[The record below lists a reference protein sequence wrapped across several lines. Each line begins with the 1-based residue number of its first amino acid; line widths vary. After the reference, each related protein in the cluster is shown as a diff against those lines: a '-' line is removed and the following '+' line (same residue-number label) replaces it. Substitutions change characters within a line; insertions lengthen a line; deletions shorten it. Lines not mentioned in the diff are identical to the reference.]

1 MPQNYFGRILLILA
15 ITLLAALAIVPPGS
29 LFDSSVPWSKKL
41 NLKPGI
47 DMAGGTKLIYEIK
60 APEGESMPGDLA
72 EQVMMALKKR
82 VDPDGVRNLVWR
94 PQGGNRL
101 EIQMPLGKMSEEAH
115 QARDRFS
122 AAQAALDKTNVRRS
136 DVIRAVE
143 KLTGDARTAR
153 LNVLAM
159 ASTTRQQLFK
169 DLAVAYDNVKAAEA
183 SGDEEARASTEDKY
197 DALKN
202 EIENTNLTATELQ
215 GILEGRA
222 EVSTKRIDALR
233 AKSVSFPERL
243 AAIGEYVQ
251 AWEGYSGVKAQLD
264 DAGELKRLLRGSGVL
279 EFHILAEDNELMS
292 PQAREMLERIKPEG
306 KGIAPQAGDEMRWFE
321 VDRPSEMSP
330 NLVHAFNDRFYAL
343 AWVTPE
349 KSMVNRA
356 GQPRWALKRASPAQS
371 DLGTRAVGFEFD
383 AQGAAAFSQL
393 TSNNLK
399 KLLSVMLDNK
409 IISAATIQSVIGSSG
424 TISRESGYTDAE
436 FNYLISTLNAGSLPA
451 QLAEEPISEQTVGP
465 QLGADNL
472 KLGLYTCIFGLV
484 IVAFFLIGYYYLA
497 GVVATF
503 AVLMN
508 VVLIL
513 GFMAAFDATF
523 TLPSIAAIVLTIGC
537 AVDSNVLIFERLR
550 EEQVRG
556 MGLIMAL
563 RNAYDRA
570 FSAILDSNVTT
581 AITAAILYWAGSEE
595 VKGFGL
601 TLLLGM
607 ASSMFTA
614 LFVTK
619 TIYGIMITKMG
630 VKKLGSLPLTFPKW
644 DRMLRPNINWMGFAK
659 YAYAFSL
666 LFTLAGTVAFVA
678 KWRANEMLDVEFVG
692 GTTVQF
698 ELNQEARIEDV
709 REQIDKF
716 AAANKKLLPSPLVYS
731 VGSKNVT
738 YELITPNE
746 KGKEV
751 KDAIVAVF
759 GSQLKAQRESTFD
772 GVRLNIDQAMTSGSV
787 IPITTDTLQ
796 IGDKTI
802 DDASAHAGGV
812 AIVLK
817 NLDPMLSPEQIA
829 QRMEKQRLQ
838 PQADGKLLPY
848 RDTDVEVIESGP
860 GDLAKSAVVLIS
872 DSKFPYEKNASDW
885 QEHLAQP
892 SWLLINDAINN
903 PAQLERVTNIDGQ
916 IAVATQLR
924 ALVALVLSTLGIM
937 VYIWFRFGDMK
948 FGMAGT
954 IATVH
959 DTLFVL
965 AAVGLAHYAADTEL
979 GRWLLIEPFRIN
991 LTLIA
996 AILTVMG
1003 YSMNDTVVVF
1013 DRIRENR
1020 GKFGIM
1026 SSRIINDS
1034 INQTLSRTLL
1044 TGGTTIC
1051 TIFVMYLFGGS
1062 GIHGFTFA
1070 LLVGIVI
1077 GTFSSIAIASPLL
1090 LFGANGREEAPAKK
1104 SASLAQPS

>member
-1 MPQNYFGRILLILA
+1 MPQNYFGRVLLILA
-15 ITLLAALAIVPPGS
+15 ITLLAALAIVPPQS
-29 LFDSSVPWSKKL
+29 LFDSSVPWAKKL

-101 EIQMPLGKMSEEAH
+101 EIQMPLGKQSEEARL
-115 QARDRFS
+115 ARDQFS
-122 AAQAALDKTNVRRS
+122 AAQAGLDKTNLRRS

-143 KLTGDARTAR
+143 KLTGDARRDRLNQLAMGSTAR
-153 LNVLAM
+153 ETLFGGLA
-159 ASTTRQQLFK
+159 S
-169 DLAVAYDNVKAAEA
+169 AYDAVKAAEK
-183 SGDEEARASTEDKY
+183 SGDEAARAQTEEDY
-197 DALKN
+197 DNLKN
-202 EIENTNLTATELQ
+202 QIENTNLRAAELQ

-222 EVSTKRIDALR
+222 DASTKRIAELKARSTD
-233 AKSVSFPERL
+233 FPTRL
-243 AAIGEYVQ
+243 TAIDEYVR
-251 AWEGYSGVKAQLD
+251 AWEAYSGVKAQLD

-279 EFHILAEDNELMS
+279 QFHILVDENEMMTS
-292 PQAREMLERIKPEG
+292 DARTMLERLKPDG
-306 KGIAPQAGDEMRWFE
+306 KGAAPQANDTMRWFE
-321 VDRPSEMSP
+321 VDRPSEMTP
-330 NLVHAFNDRFYAL
+330 NLVHQFNDRFYAL
-343 AWVTPE
+343 SWVTPE
-349 KSMVNRA
+349 KSMVNRT
-356 GQPRWALKRASPAQS
+356 GQPHWALKRAYRTQS
-371 DLGTRAVGFEFD
+371 EMGARAVGFEFD
-383 AQGAAAFSQL
+383 AQGAANFSEL

-424 TISRESGYTDAE
+424 TISRDSGYTDTE
-436 FNYLISTLNAGSLPA
+436 FNYLVSTLNAGSLPA
-451 QLAEEPISEQTVGP
+451 QLADEPISEQTVGP
-465 QLGADNL
+465 QLGQDNL
-472 KLGLYTCIFGLV
+472 NLGLYTCIFGLV
-484 IVAFFLIGYYYLA
+484 IVAVFLIGYYYLA
-497 GVVATF
+497 GVVATV
-503 AVLMN
+503 AVLLN

-513 GFMAAFDATF
+513 GAMAAFDATF

-537 AVDSNVLIFERLR
+537 AVDANVLIFERLR

-556 MGLIMAL
+556 MSLVMAL

-619 TIYGIMITKMG
+619 TIYGILITKCG
-630 VKKLGSLPLTFPKW
+630 LTKLGSLPLTFPAW
-644 DRMLRPNINWMGFAK
+644 DRLLRPNINWMGFAK
-659 YAYAFSL
+659 YAYGFSL
-666 LFTLAGTVAFVA
+666 IFIIVGTVAFVA

-698 ELNQEARIEDV
+698 ELNEKTPIEEV
-709 REQIDKF
+709 RGQIETYS
-716 AAANKKLLPSPLVYS
+716 AANQKLLPSPLIYS
-731 VGSKNVT
+731 VGNNGVT

-746 KGKEV
+746 KGKQV
-751 KDAIVAVF
+751 KDSVVAVF
-759 GSQLKAQRESTFD
+759 GSHLKAQRESTFD
-772 GVRLNIDQAMTSGSV
+772 GVRLGVDEAMRAGIV

-812 AIVLK
+812 AIVLR
-817 NLDPMLSPEQIA
+817 NLDPMLSIEQIG

-838 PQADGKLLPY
+838 PQTGGKLLPF
-848 RDTDVEVIESGP
+848 RDTDIEVLESGT
-860 GDLAKSAVVLIS
+860 GDMVKSAVVMIS
-872 DSKFPYEKNASDW
+872 DSQFPYAKNPNDW
-885 QEHLAQP
+885 QEQLAQP
-892 SWLLINDAINN
+892 SWNLINDALNN

-924 ALVALVLSTLGIM
+924 ALVALTLSTLAIM
-937 VYIWFRFGDMK
+937 MYIWFRFGDVK
-948 FGMAGT
+948 FGTAAT
-954 IATVH
+954 VATVH

-979 GRWLLIEPFRIN
+979 GRTLLIEPFRIN
-991 LTLIA
+991 LTLVA
-996 AILTVMG
+996 AVLTVMG

-1020 GKFGIM
+1020 GKFGFM
-1026 SSRIINDS
+1026 NGQLINDS

-1044 TGGTTIC
+1044 TGGTTIA
-1051 TIFVMYLFGGS
+1051 TIFVMYLYGGS

-1090 LFGANGREEAPAKK
+1090 LLGGKEPEAITAKK
-1104 SASLAQPS
+1104 SKSLVQP